1 MMPGTDSDNPKKYT
15 IFAGRFR
22 AARFI
27 ISRPQDCHFELVE
40 KSKGKLKQHY
50 TMKRFYLIISAALLS
65 LCALNVSAAE
75 KEQKTEPK
83 NNFKLYGFIRN
94 YFIYDSRESVSGT
107 GDLFYYL
114 PKDVSMKD
122 GIDINDESSFRF
134 VALTSR
140 LGVDVSGYNIGNVH
154 FGAKVEGDFYAG
166 LSNSSNANAS
176 VYFPSNTKIS
186 GTAQARLRQAYATVT
201 WKDLGK
207 EKQNSVALKMGQ
219 AWHPMGADFP
229 HVFSLE
235 IAAPFG
241 PFSRTPLVQ
250 MDANLGKNWTVTAAA
265 LWQMQHQSSGPIGG
279 SAMYMKYGKTPE
291 IYAGLTYKSKGFLIR
306 GGVDVLSIKPR
317 VLGQL
322 DGKTVKVS
330 DRKTS
335 VLGYVYTQYTY
346 NKFSVKAKTTF
357 GESGEHLN
365 LMSGYAKIGE
375 NPDGSWNYAS
385 LRNSSSWLSLI
396 YGKKWQGVL
405 LLGYMKNLGLAEA
418 ASAPL
423 AKGDVYF
430 CSNGFSNINQIYR
443 INPQVIYN
451 IGKMNL
457 GLEYQ
462 WTSVQYGEYEDGKL
476 NEYGLADKGLHW
488 VGNNRISLMV
498 KYNF

>member
-1 MMPGTDSDNPKKYT
+1 M
-15 IFAGRFR
+15 R
-22 AARFI
+22 
-27 ISRPQDCHFELVE
+27 
-40 KSKGKLKQHY
+40 
-50 TMKRFYLIISAALLS
+50 RFYIMLSAALLS
-65 LCALNVSAAE
+65 LCSVNSAAAE
-75 KEQKTEPK
+75 PEQKAEPK
-83 NNFKLYGFIRN
+83 NHFKLYGFVRN

-107 GDLFYYL
+107 ADLFYYL

-140 LGVDVSGYNIGNVH
+140 LGVDVTGYSIGNVH
-154 FGAKVEGDFYAG
+154 FGAKIEGDFYAG
-166 LSNSSNANAS
+166 LSNSSNANAT

-186 GTAQARLRQAYATVT
+186 GTAQARMRQAYATIT
-201 WKDLGK
+201 WKDLPMGEEQK
-207 EKQNSVALKMGQ
+207 ASVALKMGQ
-219 AWHPMGADFP
+219 GWHPMGADFP

-235 IAAPFG
+235 IGAPFG

-250 MDANLGKNWTVTAAA
+250 MDANLGDHWFVSAAA
-265 LWQMQHQSSGPIGG
+265 LWQMQYQSNGPIGG

-291 IYAGLTYKSKGFLIR
+291 TYAAVGYKTKNFLIKT
-306 GGVDVLSIKPR
+306 GVDVLSIKPR
-317 VLGQL
+317 VFGTL

-335 VLGYVYTQYTY
+335 VLGYAYAQYTY
-346 NKFSVKAKTTF
+346 KKFAVKAKTTW

-405 LLGYMKNLGLAEA
+405 FLGYMKNLGLAEA
-418 ASAPL
+418 ASGPI
-423 AKGDVYF
+423 AKSDVYF
-430 CSNGFSNINQIYR
+430 CTNGFSNINQIYR
-443 INPQVIYN
+443 INPQLIYN
-451 IGKMNL
+451 IGKLNV

-462 WTSVQYGEYEDGKL
+462 WTSVQYGEYNDGKL
-476 NEYGLADKGLHW
+476 NEFALADKNLHW
-488 VGNNRISLMV
+488 VGNHRVNMMV

>member
-1 MMPGTDSDNPKKYT
+1 M
-15 IFAGRFR
+15 
-22 AARFI
+22 
-27 ISRPQDCHFELVE
+27 L
-40 KSKGKLKQHY
+40 
-50 TMKRFYLIISAALLS
+50 SAALLS
-65 LCALNVSAAE
+65 FCAVNSAAAAP
-75 KEQKTEPK
+75 EQKAEPK
-83 NNFKLYGFIRN
+83 NHFKLYGFVRN

-107 GDLFYYL
+107 SDLFYYL

-140 LGVDVSGYNIGNVH
+140 LGVDVTGYSIGNVH
-154 FGAKVEGDFYAG
+154 FGAKIEGDFYAG
-166 LSNSSNANAS
+166 LSNSSNANATA
-176 VYFPSNTKIS
+176 YFPSNTKIS
-186 GTAQARLRQAYATVT
+186 GTAQARMRQAYATIT
-201 WKDLGK
+201 WKDLPMGEDK
-207 EKQNSVALKMGQ
+207 KASVALKMGQ
-219 AWHPMGADFP
+219 GWHPMGADFP

-235 IAAPFG
+235 IGAPFG

-250 MDANLGKNWTVTAAA
+250 MDANLGDHWFVSAAA
-265 LWQMQHQSSGPIGG
+265 LWQMQYQSNGPIGG

-291 IYAGLTYKSKGFLIR
+291 TYAAVGYKTKNFLIKT
-306 GGVDVLSIKPR
+306 GVDVLSIKPR
-317 VLGQL
+317 VFGQV

-335 VLGYVYTQYTY
+335 VLGYAYAQYTY
-346 NKFSVKAKTTF
+346 KKFAVKAKTTW

-405 LLGYMKNLGLAEA
+405 FLGYMKNLGLAEA
-418 ASAPL
+418 ASGPI
-423 AKGDVYF
+423 AKSDVYF
-430 CSNGFSNINQIYR
+430 CTNGFSNINQIYR
-443 INPQVIYN
+443 INPQLIYN
-451 IGKMNL
+451 IGKLNV

-462 WTSVQYGEYEDGKL
+462 WTSVQYGEYNEGKL
-476 NEYGLADKGLHW
+476 NEFGLADKNLHW
-488 VGNNRISLMV
+488 VGNHRINMMV